1 MTARELDCVPLTKS
15 VLLLAPTPVSDVIE
29 GCQVDARLRAVTA
42 ARRLMVH

>member
-1 MTARELDCVPLTKS
+1 

-42 ARRLMVH
+42 ARRLMVHEKGKLVIDALR